1 MVVHS
6 PPPQHT
12 YTHKNKHWLTDIFKH
27 LVNPL
32 LCVCFLLC
40 SPTRLSLDT
49 MAIESDGER
58 EDEEEK
64 QNSAFEYTDQQQTL
78 THTAWPGDE
87 TDGPTLRVLCP
98 RAKVTNTFRLTLS
111 VALSFILSSKTG
123 HKYRL
128 LFLKVGIINFLKQL
142 GTIDFIHY
150 SKGRK

>member
-1 MVVHS
+1 MFTA
-6 PPPQHT
+6 PPQTHIHT
-12 YTHKNKHWLTDIFKH
+12 HTKKLWLTDTFKH

-32 LCVCFLLC
+32 LCVCPLLC
-40 SPTRLSLDT
+40 SPARLSLDT

-64 QNSAFEYTDQQQTL
+64 HNSVFESTDQQQTL

-87 TDGPTLRVLCP
+87 TDGPTLRVPCP